1 MSARRRQS
9 FAVAWLLWPIRAAL
23 FRELRKAKGGLYDE
37 GSGRGPARR
46 HIAEK
51 SGKDA
56 GTDGTRYD
64 VTITY
69 AGRSVTATD
78 LDVPRRPRAR
88 APDGRDRP
96 PASRSPSPG
105 AAVVPRCAGMAEGR
119 VNESTREMTVVERID
134 QMADDIKARNAKE
147 VARARQIA
155 LQQAYAAVAS
165 LNGNGRDEPSDP
177 ALDAALSAIGR
188 LLDEA
193 REPSQ

>member
-1 MSARRRQS
+1 
-9 FAVAWLLWPIRAAL
+9 
-23 FRELRKAKGGLYDE
+23 
-37 GSGRGPARR
+37 
-46 HIAEK
+46 
-51 SGKDA
+51 
-56 GTDGTRYD
+56 
-64 VTITY
+64 
-69 AGRSVTATD
+69 
-78 LDVPRRPRAR
+78 
-88 APDGRDRP
+88 
-96 PASRSPSPG
+96 
-105 AAVVPRCAGMAEGR
+105 MAEGR